1 MRRGDTIMSNTN
13 LTKGT
18 TLRSQTV
25 LDRVRRL
32 MQQEPIYLDTE
43 TTGLGEHDEIVEI
56 AILNHDGTVLL
67 STLVKP
73 TIPIPPDAMRLHGI
87 TEAMVANARDFVQVW
102 PEAAA
107 IIANRPLV
115 IYNAQYDLRML
126 RQSARAHRLPIDLP
140 SNTFCAMELYAAF
153 YGEWDDYRRSY
164 RWHKLGNA
172 AKQCGIQLP
181 KNLHRATADAEIT
194 RQIMLFMAG
203 VAATTS

>member
-1 MRRGDTIMSNTN
+1 ME
-13 LTKGT
+13 KGI

-25 LDRVRRL
+25 IDQVRRL
-32 MQQEPIYLDTE
+32 IQQEPVYLDTE
-43 TTGLGEHDEIVEI
+43 TTGLGERDEIVEI
-56 AILNHDGTVLL
+56 ALLSHDGSVLL
-67 STLVKP
+67 NTLIKP

-87 TEAMVANARDFVQVW
+87 TEAMVADARGFVQVW

-126 RQSARAHRLPIDLP
+126 RQSARAHRLAIDLP
-140 SNTFCAMELYAAF
+140 GNSFCAMEMYAAF
-153 YGEWDDYRRSY
+153 YGDWDDYRRSY

-194 RQIMLFMAG
+194 RQIMLYVAG
-203 VAATTS
+203 IATTSP